1 LIYISKSIEFLE
13 DVKFSSA
20 ISELI
25 YNKRLK
31 KKSNNNISYLN
42 DVFTYISHSQM
53 NSPSMKRRIASGSIT
68 DKRNKNLTLISI
80 IVWREKYYK
89 LYQKKQPIDEITV
102 C

>member
-1 LIYISKSIEFLE
+1 
-13 DVKFSSA
+13 
-20 ISELI
+20 
-25 YNKRLK
+25 
-31 KKSNNNISYLN
+31 
-42 DVFTYISHSQM
+42 M